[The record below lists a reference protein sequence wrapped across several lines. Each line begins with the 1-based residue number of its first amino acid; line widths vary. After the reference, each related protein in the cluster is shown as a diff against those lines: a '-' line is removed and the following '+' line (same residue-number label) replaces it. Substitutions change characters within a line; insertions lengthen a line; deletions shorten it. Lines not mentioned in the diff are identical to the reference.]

1 MASNLHD
8 KINSYPIEVGLEFAT
23 TYNSTPVQTG
33 SVIITAQGFATTG
46 VSPVMQTGVAPVGG
60 SNSWLFDLNT
70 FASRIRTTST
80 TFRQIF
86 DDRNYSLG
94 YWIKFASLN
103 IPSGSVS
110 TTFTVTPPNAAGN
123 IVGVANAGGDHFFT
137 FGTDTAGGSFTPPDS
152 TPIETNRWYY
162 IAVRR
167 NGSTLTFY
175 IDAEEVLT
183 LTNTNTGITSGVN
196 FGNPAAFPG
205 TSMNI
210 SNFYAAP
217 FATIGQI
224 EISEIYAVGAPTITN
239 VSVAATPLTA
249 SSELVDSATST
260 QAIIVATPIT
270 ATALQTEPTIAV
282 TIGDHTEI
290 TTSITASA
298 ILPTNIVI
306 YVVKNIN
313 ITITETLN
321 ASLIFGDNITI
332 SAGTDESFSAA
343 EFTATAELID
353 PILPDPPMTA
363 SATMPNATV
372 YVTPNYYSLVK
383 SKNPYI
389 YYYDG
394 GGTSTAV
401 NSGYQ
406 TGTLTRGTQTLVLQ
420 DSGNPM
426 QIVGN
431 GKSWRTSSTYNAQ
444 NWFRFNSPDLSTS
457 FGQVLKTGEY
467 SVEMWI
473 NTGNPFVFG
482 AFNNFTFI
490 GNNLYEFKNIWFDSE
505 GLTFGPYALYNANGG
520 YSNGG
525 FYMTVKTGPTTSQT
539 FKGAFNS
546 IIANNWQQIVVRSY
560 STSTSGRQIEL
571 WQNGSVILS
580 GTYTMSSWTPTSTQ
594 VQLGANDDGN
604 AGGIYQSYLDEWAL
618 YPTVLTNT
626 DIASHYNFIST
637 LSPDVTFTAPS
648 LSANAEIQNSQVLAI
663 DNAILTGDVVTAT
676 ALIVNPTIIAQK
688 TVNFAASVLTASAEN
703 TDVTV
708 YYGWTIYATP
718 AISYAESVN
727 AFRLSDVYSAYV
739 QANIAPYRYV
749 SFDGN
754 DSYLDYGTDNDY
766 SVVSTVVGGTIVNP
780 DFGINGKSAKT
791 AGTSYI
797 TDGVILKES
806 EWNDS
811 WGTGQFSYHSAFWF
825 QRAYDDTSTTG
836 LRVLWNLNG
845 YKDNQH
851 VVLYQYQNKLH
862 MQFNNGSGTFIE
874 QDTTNGIDLFDY
886 QRHFVVI
893 EFDHTNPVQ
902 NTVRLYVDSVLKMT
916 VLLGSYTGE
925 TTNATSADSGPND
938 ELNNHPRLS
947 VGCLITP
954 FAATALPVVPTNT
967 KLIIDEVYWDKNAI
981 TQTEVTN
988 LFNTMPGKTDKIFA
1002 ALPLTAADE
1011 FVMPVISTSSI
1022 LATVPLTASTSL
1034 VQPQITADRELIAS
1048 ATVLTATA
1056 ELRDAQRVDNVNI
1069 VSDIFVATV
1078 TFNDAGVRI
1087 TIPGGPMTLSAI
1099 LPGAIKIKIGFG
1111 SFGESVTD
1119 LESATNYS
1127 QYVKYLISDSIIRAI
1142 PRMVEVK

>member
-33 SVIITAQGFATTG
+33 SVTITAQGFATTG

-70 FASRIRTTST
+70 QASRIRTTST
-80 TFRQIF
+80 TFRQMF

-123 IVGVANAGGDHFFT
+123 IVGVAGAGGDHFFT
-137 FGTDTAGGSFTPPDS
+137 FGTDTAGGSFTPPNS
-152 TPIETNRWYY
+152 APIETNRWYY

-175 IDAEEVLT
+175 IDAEEVFT

-217 FATIGQI
+217 FATIGET
-224 EISEIYAVGAPTITN
+224 EIAEIYAVGSPTITN

-249 SSELVDSATST
+249 SSELVDSAIST
-260 QAIIVATPIT
+260 QVIIVATPIT

-282 TIGDHTEI
+282 TVGDHTEI

-298 ILPTNIVI
+298 VLPTNIAV
-306 YVVKNIN
+306 YAVKNIN
-313 ITITETLN
+313 ITITETLD
-321 ASLIFGDNITI
+321 ASLIFGDNII
-332 SAGTDESFSAA
+332 VSAGTDESFSAA
-343 EFTATAELID
+343 EFTATAELIN
-353 PILPDPPMTA
+353 PILPEPPMTA
-363 SATMPNATV
+363 NATMPNATV

-394 GGTSTAV
+394 DGTSTAV
-401 NSGYQ
+401 NGGYQ
-406 TGTLTRGTQTLVLQ
+406 SGTLTRGTQTLVLQ
-420 DSGNPM
+420 DGGNPM

-431 GKSWRTSSTYNAQ
+431 GKSWRTANTSNAQ
-444 NWFRFNSPDLSTS
+444 NWFRFNSPDLATS
-457 FGQVLKTGEY
+457 FNQTLKTGEY
-467 SVEMWI
+467 SVELWI
-473 NTGNPFVFG
+473 NPSSDYSHVTDTYFTYLTQTTRELKNPFFV
-482 AFNNFTFI
+482 
-490 GNNLYEFKNIWFDSE
+490 SE
-505 GLTFGPYALYNANGG
+505 GLTFGAYAFADANLPG
-520 YSNGG
+520 NGISDSG
-525 FYMTVKTGPTTSQT
+525 FFITVKTGPTTSIT
-539 FKGAFNS
+539 FTGGYNS
-546 IIANNWQQIVVRSY
+546 MISQNWQNVTVRSY
-560 STSTSGRQIEL
+560 TTSGNNKQVEL
-571 WQNGSVILS
+571 WRNGTIVLS
-580 GTYTMSSWTPTSTQ
+580 GSYSMSSWTPTETE
-594 VQLGANDDGN
+594 VQLGSTGLVTQ
-604 AGGIYQSYLDEWAL
+604 GGIGQAYLDEWAL
-618 YPTVLTNT
+618 YSTVLTNT
-626 DIASHYNFIST
+626 DIVSHYNFIST
-637 LSPDVTFTAPS
+637 LSPDVTFTAPI
-648 LSANAEIQNSQVLAI
+648 LSANAEIKDSQVLAI

-676 ALIVNPTIIAQK
+676 VLIVNPTIIAQK

-718 AISYAESVN
+718 AIAYAESVN

-886 QRHFVVI
+886 QRHLVVI

-925 TTNATSADSGPND
+925 TTNAASADSGPND

-988 LFNTMPGKTDKIFA
+988 LFNTMPGKTDKTFA

-1011 FVMPVISTSSI
+1011 FVMPLVSTSSV
-1022 LATVPLTASTSL
+1022 LATMPFTASASL
-1034 VQPQITADRELIAS
+1034 VQPQITADREVITAT
-1048 ATVLTATA
+1048 TVLTATA
-1056 ELRDAQRVDNVNI
+1056 ELRDAQRIDNVNI
-1069 VSDIFVATV
+1069 ISDIFVATSI
-1078 TFNDAGVRI
+1078 FNDAGVRI
-1087 TIPGGPMTLSAI
+1087 TIPGGPMVASFELISNN
-1099 LPGAIKIKIGFG
+1099 IKINGW
-1111 SFGESVTD
+1111 SFVTMRP
-1119 LESATNYS
+1119 YIR
-1127 QYVKYLISDSIIRAI
+1127 YLRISNLYGRRTTSMKEI
-1142 PRMVEVK
+1142 K